1 MAERIRQACTT
12 VANHLRRRQRRPPFT
27 PFQDRPAP
35 DPDGLPPDKI
45 LEKEWKERW
54 HRDRAKARA
63 RRPQRSITAAE
74 QNPSFHSTGKIVR
87 LHESLM
93 KHESAAL
100 IQMRK
105 FLFYR
110 KVPDV
115 ESPMYE
121 CWEGTDDHYHV
132 ILDCPTF
139 AQMRPIHLPV
149 APLRDRRDLR
159 TALDNPKLAPLLV
172 QWMLRTGRL
181 QQFSLATELK
191 ERWEEGAA
199 ADPTQD

>member
-1 MAERIRQACTT
+1 MTERIRQACTV

-27 PFQDRPAP
+27 PFQDRSAP

-54 HRDRAKARA
+54 HRNRAKARA
-63 RRPQRSITAAE
+63 SRPQRTITAAE

-87 LHESLM
+87 LHGSLM

-100 IQMRK
+100 VQMRTEKIGLRK

-115 ESPMYE
+115 DSPMCE
-121 CWEGTDDHYHV
+121 CWEGTDDHYQSTTSTWTAR
-132 ILDCPTF
+132 ILRNCASHSPSCRTPP
-139 AQMRPIHLPV
+139 RPP
-149 APLRDRRDLR
+149 
-159 TALDNPKLAPLLV
+159 
-172 QWMLRTGRL
+172 
-181 QQFSLATELK
+181 
-191 ERWEEGAA
+191 
-199 ADPTQD
+199 